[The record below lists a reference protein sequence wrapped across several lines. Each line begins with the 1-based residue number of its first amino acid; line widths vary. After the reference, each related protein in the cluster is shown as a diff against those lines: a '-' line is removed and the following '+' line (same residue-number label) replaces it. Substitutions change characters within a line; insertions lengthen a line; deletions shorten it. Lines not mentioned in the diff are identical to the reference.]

1 LSAENRPES
10 VASTSTPAT
19 GTRLTLGRIL
29 AFGGLAAVV
38 GVILLPQL
46 VSSRWVYGPMID
58 RLGAGNFRLSIDSV
72 ELNWLRPIRFS
83 GVSISEA
90 VGGKKGAP
98 DVKPAEPLVE
108 VAEIAT
114 DRGLIGFIL
123 SGRELGKLEIIRPV
137 IDVSLFDENGGL
149 SDLLTAIGGHAD
161 DRQTAPE
168 KPVSRPAPPS
178 LTIAVAVRQ
187 MRLSVRQT
195 GLKEPLVVVPPLDL
209 DVTYGV
215 EDDRAVLEIQPTRLL
230 DQVALTPELVRLGLG
245 HVVPVLA
252 NAAWLDGSVS
262 AEIGS
267 LRIPLVKPVES
278 TGTARITFH
287 SVRAGIADPAI
298 RDGLERIATLF
309 GRDAVAEIVLADG
322 SVADVSMSES
332 VIHHQGMKIGLP
344 KLDPRLQL
352 TSEGDVSLADR
363 SLDLLVTIPIPIE
376 LLARRETVRGLGV
389 PMIGLPIRGK
399 LGSPELV
406 WSQLRG
412 DSGGVIGAIGGQL
425 SEESP
430 TTAKIMS
437 ALGGA
442 VGGEADEAIRF
453 SLDAIR
459 SIRQRLADR
468 NQSPSPIEDQ
478 DQADDNQQAAGNASE
493 SPDAEEAAP
502 RRQPIRDRLRS
513 RRQNATDNP

>member
-1 LSAENRPES
+1 ML
-10 VASTSTPAT
+10 
-19 GTRLTLGRIL
+19 
-29 AFGGLAAVV
+29 GGLAAVV

-46 VSSRWVYGPMID
+46 VSSRWIYGPMID
-58 RLGAGNFRLSIDSV
+58 RLGAGNFRLAIDSV

-83 GVSISEA
+83 GISIFQTD
-90 VGGKKGAP
+90 GGETGVRDAGRG
-98 DVKPAEPLVE
+98 EPLVE

-137 IDVSLFDENGGL
+137 IDVSLFDEDGGL

-161 DRQTAPE
+161 DKETELEISA
-168 KPVSRPAPPS
+168 SRPTPPS
-178 LTIAVAVRQ
+178 LTIAIAVRQ
-187 MRLSVRQT
+187 MRLSVRQA

-215 EDDRAVLEIQPTRLL
+215 ENDHAVLEIEPTRLL

-267 LRIPLVKPVES
+267 LRIPLVKPIES
-278 TGTARITFH
+278 SGTARITFH

-298 RDGLERIATLF
+298 RDGLERIAALL
-309 GRDAVAEIVLADG
+309 GRDAVAEIVLVDG
-322 SVADVSMSES
+322 SIADVSMSES

-352 TSEGDVSLADR
+352 TSEGNVSLADR

-376 LLARRETVRGLGV
+376 LLARREAVRELGV

-412 DSGGVIGAIGGQL
+412 ESGGVIGAIGGQL
-425 SEESP
+425 AGESP
-430 TTAKIMS
+430 TTAKIIN
-437 ALGGA
+437 ALGGV
-442 VGGEADEAIRF
+442 VGGEADGAIRF
-453 SLDAIR
+453 SLEAIR

-468 NQSPSPIEDQ
+468 DESPSPAGDN
-478 DQADDNQQAAGNASE
+478 DQADGNDSE
-493 SPDAEEAAP
+493 SPDADKAAP
-502 RRQPIRDRLRS
+502 RRQPIRDSLRLR
-513 RRQNATDNP
+513 RQKTADTP